1 MEFSGLASSP
11 LRGGELPLFR
21 GSVDGARPALFTT
34 AEANSSSQI
43 KRLEQEYA
51 LRGELDAAWAARPV
65 ALMRNASH
73 AILTLEDPGGEPLES
88 LLDGTMPT
96 ELFLRV
102 AIAIT
107 RAIQRTHERG
117 LIHKDVKPANVLVDV
132 AHDAAWLTG
141 FGLASRLVRESQQ
154 PDAPEM
160 ITGSLAYM
168 APEQTGWMNRSVDA
182 RSDLYSLGV
191 TCYEMLTGVLPFT
204 AADPLEWIHCHIARQ
219 AIPPDKRNAAVP
231 TQLSAIVMKLLAKNA
246 EERYQTA
253 GGLAV
258 DLERCLA
265 QWTQNGAIESF
276 LLGAQDD
283 SGRLVIP
290 EKLYGRSQQLALLLE
305 EFERV
310 VAGSSTRF
318 VLVSGYA
325 GIGKS
330 AVVNELHKALV
341 PPRGLFASGKFDQYK
356 RDIPYA
362 TLGQAFQSLL
372 RRILAQNEIELARWR
387 DALRE
392 ALGQNGQLVVNLVPE
407 LELVIG
413 AQPATAELSAQDA
426 KHRFKAVLQAFLGV
440 FARAEHPLALFLDDL
455 QWIDAATLELL
466 EDLSTRTEGRC
477 LMLIGAYR
485 DNEVDAAHPL
495 VRALDVIHRT
505 GAPIEELKLAPLS
518 IEDVGQMLADCLR
531 CEPDRAAALAKL
543 LHVKTEGNPFFAI
556 QFMTSIADEGLL
568 TFDSRI
574 ARWKWDPERILSK
587 GYSENVADLMIA
599 KLNRLPSRCRR
610 ALQQLACLGNNV
622 EREQLALMYEGS
634 HEQIDDDLRE
644 AVRDRLVLPSERAYR
659 FLHDRVQEA
668 AYSSI
673 PECERAATHLRI
685 GRLLADRT
693 PAAQIEDSVFD
704 IVSQLNR
711 GAALIESADERIRV
725 AELNLIAGKRA
736 LAAVA
741 NAAALG
747 YFAAGLAMLSE
758 QDWIG
763 HYRVAFD
770 LELNRARSEFL
781 TVDSA
786 AESRLEIL
794 ASRAKDLADLAAVVH
809 VQVALFNVQSRSDR
823 AVEICLAYLQRIGV
837 NWSGH
842 PGDEEIREE
851 YELLRRRIAGH
862 DIRAFIDLPAMTDPD
877 LLRMMRV
884 LGSLTAAANWVDANL
899 MNLSLLRMANLSLEH
914 GLNEESS
921 IAFTF
926 LTLLLGPRFDDYRTA
941 LRFGQ
946 LGLDV
951 IDKRGLQR
959 YKTRVYTSYG
969 TLVNTWLRP
978 IRENYLYAQ
987 RGFDSGLET
996 GDLTWGAYAARGRA
1010 VSRYACGDP
1019 LDAVDAELESC
1030 LAFSRKV
1037 KFPSNVWIAEMQ
1049 LRFVRQLRGLTPS
1062 FTSLSAPEFDEVA
1075 FERNFPTGPRPLHDV
1090 VKYWMLKAQM
1100 RFLADDHAA
1109 ALDAVVRAES
1119 FWEMLV
1125 PNPEYA
1131 QFALYAALTRAA
1143 CFDAASPAD
1152 RVGHLSAL
1160 ERAHRQHTAWAV
1172 DCPENF
1178 RSGEA
1183 LIGAEIARIERREL
1197 DAERLYEAAI
1207 RSARR
1212 NGFVPYEAVAQ
1223 ELAGRFHAARG
1234 FETIRDAYLRN
1245 ARANY
1250 LRWGAHGKV
1259 RHFDQQYPHLAAPVE
1274 SAGSDRTIGAPME
1287 QLDLTT
1293 VMRMSQAVSGEIEFD
1308 RLIEVLMRMA
1318 LEHAGAQRGLLMLP
1332 RHDAMRIEA
1341 EAVTLFD
1348 SIEVRRPQRMRVDST
1363 ALPES
1368 VYQFVVRT
1376 RETVLLDDA
1385 LTQEPFLSDEYIR
1398 LNSSRSIL
1406 CLPLIKQTQL
1416 IGILFLENNLA
1427 PAVFTPA
1434 RIAMLR
1440 LLVSQAATSLE
1451 NARLYMKWKD
1461 ADAFLA
1467 QAQRLSHTGSFS
1479 WCPADDEIVYSDEAY
1494 RIFALTPSDELTLE
1508 STLKYIHPDDVQRVR
1523 QVSAEIT
1530 RSGRDFE
1537 LENRLKLPDGSIR
1550 HLKVVGHRFIG
1561 DRGEERF
1568 MGAVMDVTEF
1578 KEAEERLRK
1587 AQTELADMARQT
1599 EMGELAS
1606 LIAHE
1611 VTQPLAAIVTNADSC
1626 LLWLA
1631 KDQPNI
1637 AKATKAA
1644 ERIVKNGHHAAEV
1657 IRSIRAQARKAAAE
1671 LLPLDLNRLLE
1682 DTLELMRPDL
1692 QRRSISLE
1700 LCLGNTVGKIMGDA
1714 TQLQQVVVNLVTNG
1728 IDAIE
1733 AWKPSPRQLRVTTHR
1748 ADNGC
1753 AVTAVEDT
1761 GTGIDKALAARIF
1774 EPMFTTKAQGMGL
1787 GLSICRSI
1795 IESHGG
1801 RLWAEPRPGGGSIFR
1816 FSIPQAA

>member
-1 MEFSGLASSP
+1 M
-11 LRGGELPLFR
+11 
-21 GSVDGARPALFTT
+21 VDGARPALFIT
-34 AEANSSSQI
+34 AEVNSSAQI

-51 LRGELDAAWAARPV
+51 LRGELDSAWAARPV
-65 ALMRNASH
+65 ALTRNASH
-73 AILTLEDPGGEPLES
+73 ATLTLEDPGGETLES
-88 LLDGTMPT
+88 LLDGAMQP

-102 AIAIT
+102 AIAIA

-141 FGLASRLVRESQQ
+141 FGLASRLARMSQQ

-160 ITGSLAYM
+160 IAGTLAYM

-182 RSDLYSLGV
+182 RSDLYSFGV
-191 TCYEMLTGVLPFT
+191 ICYEMLTGVLPFT
-204 AADPLEWIHCHIARQ
+204 ADDPLEWIHCHIARQ
-219 AIPPDKRNAAVP
+219 AIAPDKRSATVP
-231 TQLSAIVMKLLAKNA
+231 AQLAAIVMRLLSKTA

-253 GGLAV
+253 AGLAA

-265 QWTQNGAIESF
+265 QLRRQGTIELFVLGTQDA
-276 LLGAQDD
+276 

-290 EKLYGRSQQLALLLE
+290 EKLYGRSRQLDLLLN

-310 VAGSSTRF
+310 VAEGATRF

-325 GIGKS
+325 GVGKS

-341 PPRGLFASGKFDQYK
+341 PPRGLFASGKFDQFK

-362 TLGQAFQSLL
+362 TLGQAFQSLM
-372 RRILAQNEIELARWR
+372 RRLLAQNEIELARWR

-407 LELVIG
+407 LELIMGV
-413 AQPATAELSAQDA
+413 QPATVELSAQDA
-426 KHRFKAVLQAFLGV
+426 KHRFQRVLQAFLGV

-466 EDLSTRTEGRC
+466 EELSSRTEDLC

-485 DNEVDAAHPL
+485 DNEVDETHPL
-495 VRALDVIHRT
+495 VRAFEVIRRAD
-505 GAPIEELKLAPLS
+505 APIEEIKLAPLS
-518 IEDVGQMLADCLR
+518 IADVSQMLIDCLR
-531 CEPDRAAALAKL
+531 CEPQRAASLAKL
-543 LHVKTEGNPFFAI
+543 VHVKTEGNPFFAI
-556 QFMTSIADEGLL
+556 QFITSIADEGLL
-568 TFDSRI
+568 TFDPRA
-574 ARWKWDPERILSK
+574 ARWDWDPERILAK
-587 GYSENVADLMIA
+587 GYSDNVADLMVL
-599 KLNRLPSRCRR
+599 KLNRLPPRCRQ

-634 HEQIDDDLRE
+634 REQIDEDLRE

-685 GRLLADRT
+685 GRMLAAST
-693 PAAQIEDSVFD
+693 PAAQIEDSVFE

-711 GAALIESADERIRV
+711 GAALIASAEERARV

-736 LAAVA
+736 LASVA
-741 NAAALG
+741 HASALG

-758 QDWIG
+758 KDWVE
-763 HYRVAFD
+763 HYRLVFD

-786 AESRLEIL
+786 AELRLEML
-794 ASRAKDLADLAAVVH
+794 ATRATDLADLAAVVH

-823 AVEICLAYLQRIGV
+823 AVAICLAYLQRIGV

-842 PGDEEIREE
+842 PGDEKIVEE
-851 YELLRRRIAGH
+851 YELLRQRIAGY
-862 DIRAFIDLPAMTDPD
+862 DIRAFIELPAMTDPD
-877 LLRMMRV
+877 LLRMMRI

-899 MNLSLLRMANLSLEH
+899 MHLSLLRMANLSLEH

-921 IAFTF
+921 IAFMF
-926 LTLLLGPRFDDYRTA
+926 LTLLLGPRFGDFQTGY
-941 LRFGQ
+941 LFGQ

-951 IDKRGLQR
+951 IDKRGLHR

-978 IRENYLYAQ
+978 FRENYLYAQ
-987 RGFDSGLET
+987 RGYESGLET
-996 GDLTWGAYAARGRA
+996 GDFTWGAYAARGRA

-1019 LDAVDAELESC
+1019 LDEVEAELENC

-1037 KFPSNVWIAEMQ
+1037 KFPSNVWIAAMQ
-1049 LRFVRQLRGLTPS
+1049 LRFVRLLRGLTPS
-1062 FTSLSAPEFDEVA
+1062 FTSLSDPEFDEEA
-1075 FERNFPTGPRPLHDV
+1075 FERNFPTGSRPLHDV
-1090 VKYWMLKAQM
+1090 VKYWMLKAQT
-1100 RFLADDHAA
+1100 RFLADDLAA
-1109 ALDAVVRAES
+1109 ALAAVVRAES
-1119 FWEMLV
+1119 FWELTI

-1131 QFALYAALTRAA
+1131 QFVLYAALTHAA
-1143 CFDAASPAD
+1143 CFDAALPAD
-1152 RVGHLSAL
+1152 RPGHLDAV
-1160 ERAHRQHTAWAV
+1160 ERGHRKHAAWAQ

-1183 LIGAEIARIERREL
+1183 LIGAEIARIEGREL

-1207 RSARR
+1207 RSARE
-1212 NGFVPYEAVAQ
+1212 NDFVPYEAVAQ

-1259 RHFDQQYPHLAAPVE
+1259 RHFDQKYPHLAAPMQASG
-1274 SAGSDRTIGAPME
+1274 SAHTIGAPME
-1287 QLDLTT
+1287 QLDLAT
-1293 VMRMSQAVSGEIEFD
+1293 VMRMSQAVSAEIEFD
-1308 RLIEVLMRMA
+1308 RLIEILMRMA
-1318 LEHAGAQRGLLMLP
+1318 LEHAGAQRGLLILP
-1332 RHDAMRIEA
+1332 RRDAMRIEA
-1341 EAVTLFD
+1341 EAVTRAD
-1348 SIEVRRPQRMRVDST
+1348 SVEVRRPQMLRIDST
-1363 ALPES
+1363 VLPES
-1368 VYQFVVRT
+1368 VFQFVMRT
-1376 RETVLLDDA
+1376 RETVLLHDA
-1385 LTQEPFLSDEYIR
+1385 MSQEPFSSDEYVR

-1406 CLPLIKQTQL
+1406 CLPIIKQTQL
-1416 IGILFLENNLA
+1416 IGVLFLENNLA
-1427 PAVFTPA
+1427 SAVFTPA

-1479 WCPADDEIVYSDEAY
+1479 WCPSEDEIVYSQEAY
-1494 RIFALTPSDELTLE
+1494 RIFAMTPSDELTLE
-1508 STLKYIHPDDVQRVR
+1508 STLQYIHPDDVQRVR
-1523 QVSAEIT
+1523 QVSTEISRT
-1530 RSGRDFE
+1530 GKDFE

-1568 MGAVMDVTEF
+1568 MGAVMDVTAF

-1587 AQTELADMARQT
+1587 AQAELADMARQT

-1611 VTQPLAAIVTNADSC
+1611 ITQPLAAIVTNADSC

-1637 AKATKAA
+1637 ANAKKAA
-1644 ERIVKNGHHAAEV
+1644 ERIVKNGHHAADV

-1671 LLPLDLNRLLE
+1671 LLMLDLNRLLE

-1692 QRRSISLE
+1692 QRRAIALEVCLDSALLSI
-1700 LCLGNTVGKIMGDA
+1700 KGDA
-1714 TQLQQVVVNLVTNG
+1714 TQLQQVVVNLVSNG
-1728 IDAIE
+1728 VDAIE
-1733 AWKPSPRQLRVTTHR
+1733 ARTLSPRRLRVSTHR
-1748 ADNGC
+1748 DDSC
-1753 AVTAVEDT
+1753 AIVAVEDS
-1761 GTGIDKALAARIF
+1761 GIGIDQAVAARIF

-1801 RLWAEPRPGGGSIFR
+1801 RLWVEPRPGGGSIFR
-1816 FSIPQAA
+1816 FSIPEAV